1 MIATM
6 QRTPIVM
13 MEVQTLVLISGGLD
27 SIHSQLRGDL
37 LMRVSSRNPFL
48 VNMSAMES

>member
-13 MEVQTLVLISGGLD
+13 MEAQTLVLISGGQD
-27 SIHSQLRGDL
+27 SIHLQLRGDL
-37 LMRVSSRNPFL
+37 RMRVSSRNQSL

>member
-1 MIATM
+1 MIAIM

-13 MEVQTLVLISGGLD
+13 MEAQTLVLINGGQD
-27 SIHSQLRGDL
+27 STHSQLRGDL
-37 LMRVSSRNPFL
+37 RMRVSFKNPFL

>member
-13 MEVQTLVLISGGLD
+13 MEAQTLVLINGGQD
-27 SIHSQLRGDL
+27 STHSQLRGDL
-37 LMRVSSRNPFL
+37 RMRVSSRNPSL